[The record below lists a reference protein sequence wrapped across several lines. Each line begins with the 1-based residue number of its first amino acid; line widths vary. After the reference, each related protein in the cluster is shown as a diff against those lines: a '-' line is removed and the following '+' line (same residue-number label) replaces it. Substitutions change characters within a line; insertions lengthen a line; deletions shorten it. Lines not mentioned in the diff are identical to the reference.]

1 MNQRITLRDLEYLIA
16 IGTTVDLIRYD
27 EDLNIVDQFFGPYP
41 IPGARMG
48 YEVVSLSVFKDRH
61 TGEPY
66 LRINCR

>member
-1 MNQRITLRDLEYLIA
+1 MKQRITLRDMEYIIA
-16 IGTTVDLIRYD
+16 KGTTVDLIRYD

-48 YEVVSLSVFKDRH
+48 YEVVSLYVFKDRD